1 VREGW
6 SAPSADAHA
15 GTQAEPPQEGGERPR
30 TTGGGS
36 GERPALAATFPSLMR
51 ATITAMRPLYRTALA
66 GLAMCL
72 LVALA
77 LRAIGAEPY
86 GFAWFAALLAG
97 GLLVSLTD
105 PVRFGWREPDE
116 RRRSR

>member
-1 VREGW
+1 
-6 SAPSADAHA
+6 
-15 GTQAEPPQEGGERPR
+15 
-30 TTGGGS
+30 
-36 GERPALAATFPSLMR
+36 
-51 ATITAMRPLYRTALA
+51 MRPLYRTALA
-66 GLAMCL
+66 GLAMCV
-72 LVALA
+72 LVALV